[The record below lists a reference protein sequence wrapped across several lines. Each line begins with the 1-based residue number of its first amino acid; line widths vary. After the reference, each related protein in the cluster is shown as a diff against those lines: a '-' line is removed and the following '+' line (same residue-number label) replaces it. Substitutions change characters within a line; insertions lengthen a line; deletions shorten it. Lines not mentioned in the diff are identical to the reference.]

1 MTALQQIIKE
11 AQSIRRKSPKMEW
24 KKAVAQAS
32 AIYAKK
38 HKGTSPVGKKKVV
51 KKAAKKVAKKK
62 AVGKYVKTVRK
73 GKITDVIYTR
83 KKIGTI
89 KRKPTEKAVLKSI
102 KNAVIVQKKHMIGE
116 MFDVTVIKDLDALKK
131 QYIKLSKKYHPDA
144 GGTTIQFQQLQAE
157 YDILMKKILRNGK
170 LTSEQVDNEIELDQA
185 VRDIV
190 DTLVNIDGLNV
201 ELIGKWLWISGNTY
215 PVKTT
220 LKQAGLT
227 FIKKDGK
234 PYWVY
239 KGVESTSRGKTSMEQ
254 IKSKYGVH
262 VVDIPKIRKIG
273 TIPKINKTKLK
284 SAINKAKKA
293 LNKRPI

>member
-1 MTALQQIIKE
+1 MTALQSIIKE
-11 AQSIRRKSPKMEW
+11 AKAIRRKKPSMEW

-32 AIYAKK
+32 AIYASK
-38 HKGTSPVGKKKVV
+38 HKGKSPVGKKHAV
-51 KKAAKKVAKKK
+51 KKKVAKKVAGYK
-62 AVGKYVKTVRK
+62 KTIRK
-73 GKITDVIYTR
+73 GNLTDVIYTR
-83 KKIGTI
+83 KKISGV
-89 KRKPTEKAVLKSI
+89 KRKPTEKQVLKSI
-102 KNAVIVQKKHMIGE
+102 KHAVTVQKKHMLGE
-116 MFDVTVIKDLDALKK
+116 MFDVTVIRDLDALKK

-144 GGTTIQFQQLQAE
+144 GGTTTQFQQLQAE

-170 LTSEQVDNEIELDQA
+170 LTNEQVENEVELDQA
-185 VRDIV
+185 IRDIV

-220 LKQAGLT
+220 LKQAGLS

-239 KGVESTSRGKTSMEQ
+239 KGVESRSKGTSSMEQ
-254 IKSKYGVH
+254 IKAKYGVH
-262 VVDIPKIRKIG
+262 VVDIPKIKKIG
-273 TIPKINKTKLK
+273 FVPKINKIKLK

>member
-1 MTALQQIIKE
+1 MTALQSILKE
-11 AQSIRRKSPKMEW
+11 AKALKKSFPTRY
-24 KKAVAQAS
+24 KKWTDYVKQAS
-32 AIYAKK
+32 AIYASK
-38 HKGTSPVGKKKVV
+38 HKGKSPVGKKHAV
-51 KKAAKKVAKKK
+51 KKKAAKKK

-73 GKITDVIYTR
+73 GKVTDVIYTR
-83 KKIGTI
+83 KKISGV
-89 KRKPTEKAVLKSI
+89 KHRPTEKQVLKSI
-102 KNAVIVQKKHMIGE
+102 KKAVTVQKKHMLGE
-116 MFDVTVIKDLDALKK
+116 MFDVTTIKDLDNLKK

-144 GGTTIQFQQLQAE
+144 GGTTSQFQQLQSE
-157 YDILMKKILRNGK
+157 YNILMNKILRQGK
-170 LTSEQVDNEIELDQA
+170 LTSEQVENEIILDQA
-185 VRDIV
+185 IRDIV
-190 DTLVNIDGLNV
+190 DALVNIDMLNV

-227 FIKKDGK
+227 YIKKDGK

-254 IKSKYGVH
+254 IKAKYGVH
-262 VVDIPKIRKIG
+262 VVDIPKIKKIG
-273 TIPKINKTKLK
+273 LLPKINKTKLK